1 MKILIV
7 NDDGYF
13 APGIQNLVSIASR
26 FGDVL
31 VVAPDAPR
39 SGQSHAVTLTTP
51 LRLTQLKTEGN
62 VPYYSCN
69 GTPAD
74 CVKLA
79 VKVILGGQHP
89 DYLFSGIN
97 HGSNAASNAIYSGTV
112 AGLIEAALSGVP
124 AVAFSL
130 LDHSLDADFEPVL
143 PYVEQIMRACIESG
157 RKDICWNVNFP
168 KLPKGEIKG
177 IKVCRSGKALWAEAA
192 LEREDPSHRKYY
204 WLEGDFVN
212 IDKGDDSDLAYLNQ
226 GYVSLTPLKTDWTD
240 YDELGRLQ
248 KELKF

>member
-1 MKILIV
+1 MKILVV
-7 NDDGYF
+7 NDDGIF
-13 APGIQNLVSIASR
+13 APGIRHLVSVAAT

-31 VVAPDAPR
+31 VVAPDSPR

-51 LRLTQLKTEGN
+51 LRITELEKDGN
-62 VPYYSCN
+62 VHYFSCN

-79 VKVILGGQHP
+79 VKVILEGKHP
-89 DYLFSGIN
+89 DFIFSGIN

-112 AGLIEAALSGVP
+112 AGLIEGALSGVP

-130 LDHSLDADFEPVL
+130 LDHSLKADFEPIL
-143 PYVEQIMRACIESG
+143 PYVKRIMSACIESG

-168 KLPKGEIKG
+168 RIPQEQIKG
-177 IKVCRSGKALWAEAA
+177 IRICRSGKALWAEDA

-212 IDKGDDSDLAYLNQ
+212 IDKGDDSDLAYLEQ

-240 YDELGRLQ
+240 YAELERLK
-248 KELKF
+248 KEIRF